1 MDTALVGKV
10 INMVSSKYGHPTS
23 QSGNYGLGQV
33 TARWNMGQGMQ
44 IEVSRGWPDTTTT
57 LQFIDTAANGQM
69 NAEINAEK
77 NAQAQ
82 QRNKAQSKAF

>member
-1 MDTALVGKV
+1 
-10 INMVSSKYGHPTS
+10 
-23 QSGNYGLGQV
+23 
-33 TARWNMGQGMQ
+33 MGQGMQ

-77 NAQAQ
+77 NEQAQ
-82 QRNKAQSKAF
+82 QRNKTLSKAF